1 VVETAGAGRAVVKE
15 VVVRAGVMVA
25 GVTEVVRAAEAMV
38 AATAVEDLVAA
49 REEAGKAVGWEVEE
63 LVVG

>member
-1 VVETAGAGRAVVKE
+1 
-15 VVVRAGVMVA
+15 
-25 GVTEVVRAAEAMV
+25 MV

-63 LVVG
+63 LVVGLEVVVMAAAETAVAEMAAD